1 MKKALSLVLA
11 LACMLMLAV
20 SGVAQTAGTYTAEA
34 NGNNGPVK
42 VEVVVSDNA
51 IESVTV
57 VAHSET
63 PGICDLPIERIPA
76 KIVEHQTLAVDTV
89 SGATNTSNAILK
101 AVTDCMT
108 QAGADI
114 DALMVATAETL
125 DGTVSERSVQVLV
138 IGAGGSGL
146 SAAATLKEQGVDV
159 LLIDK
164 MPKAGGATA
173 LTGALMNGG
182 MSKQQEL
189 RGVTDDVQVMF
200 MDMIRNRNHW

>member
-76 KIVEHQTLAVDTV
+76 KIV
-89 SGATNTSNAILK
+89 
-101 AVTDCMT
+101 
-108 QAGADI
+108 
-114 DALMVATAETL
+114 
-125 DGTVSERSVQVLV
+125 
-138 IGAGGSGL
+138 
-146 SAAATLKEQGVDV
+146 
-159 LLIDK
+159 
-164 MPKAGGATA
+164 
-173 LTGALMNGG
+173 
-182 MSKQQEL
+182 
-189 RGVTDDVQVMF
+189 
-200 MDMIRNRNHW
+200 

>member
-89 SGATNTSNAILK
+89 SGATNTSKGIIE
-101 AVTDCMT
+101 AVG
-108 QAGADI
+108 QA
-114 DALMVATAETL
+114 L
-125 DGTVSERSVQVLV
+125 DQ
-138 IGAGGSGL
+138 A
-146 SAAATLKEQGVDV
+146 K
-159 LLIDK
+159 
-164 MPKAGGATA
+164 
-173 LTGALMNGG
+173 
-182 MSKQQEL
+182 
-189 RGVTDDVQVMF
+189 
-200 MDMIRNRNHW
+200 